1 MPTEQEHP
9 LFDPDRDVITDAAS
23 LQGLAHPVRIHLLG
37 LLRRHGPSTASKLAA
52 ELGISSGLSSYH
64 LRQLAAAGFIVDHP
78 TGAGGRERWWRAS
91 QRSTFVLSPPV
102 TDPDAAAATTEY
114 LDAVLVANF
123 DNAHRW
129 LQAAERWPQRWRQA
143 SELSDL
149 MVRLTVEQAEA
160 LRTEIASA
168 IARYQRHDSDQPSS
182 ADGAAIVHVQYQ
194 LFPAPDQEPPSDVDE
209 GPDRMLARRSPDVP

>member
-1 MPTEQEHP
+1 MPVEHDHP
-9 LFDPDRDVITDAAS
+9 LFDPDRDVVTEAAS

-91 QRSTFVLSPPV
+91 QRSTIVLPPPV
-102 TDPDAAAATTEY
+102 SDPDAAAATTEY
-114 LDAVLVANF
+114 LDAVLKANF

-129 LQAAERWPQRWRQA
+129 LQAAEEWPQRWRAA
-143 SELSDL
+143 SDLSDVL
-149 MVRLTVEQAEA
+149 LRLTVAEAQA
-160 LRTEIASA
+160 LRTEIASV
-168 IARYQRHDSDQPSS
+168 IARYRRHDPDQPDRE
-182 ADGAAIVHVQYQ
+182 DGALIVQVQYH
-194 LFPAPDQEPPSDVDE
+194 LFPAAGQQPPPGEVD
-209 GPDRMLARRSPDVP
+209 PHRRSTDAS

>member
-1 MPTEQEHP
+1 MPSEQKHP
-9 LFDPDRDVITDAAS
+9 LFDPDRDVVTDAAS

-37 LLRRHGPSTASKLAA
+37 LLRRYGPSTASKLAA

-78 TGAGGRERWWRAS
+78 TGTGGRERWWRAS
-91 QRSTFVLSPPV
+91 QRSTIVEWSPS

-129 LQAAERWPQRWRQA
+129 LLAAERWPQRWQEA
-143 SELSDL
+143 SDLSDL
-149 MVRLTVEQAEA
+149 ILRLTVDQAEA

-168 IARYQRHDSDQPSS
+168 IARYQRHDPDQPSS
-182 ADGAAIVHVQYQ
+182 GDGAVIMHVQYQ
-194 LFPAPDQEPPSDVDE
+194 LFPATDQQPPSDEDE
-209 GPDRMLARRSPDVP
+209 DLDRSQPRRSTDVP

>member
-1 MPTEQEHP
+1 MAGHEEHP
-9 LFDPDRDVITDAAS
+9 LFDPDRDVVTDAAS

-64 LRQLAAAGFIVDHP
+64 LRQLAAAGHIVDHP

-91 QRSTFVLSPPV
+91 RRSTFVLSPPAAD
-102 TDPDAAAATTEY
+102 TDATAATTEY

-129 LQAAERWPQRWRQA
+129 LQAADRWPERWRQV
-143 SELSDL
+143 SDLSDL
-149 MVRLTVEQAEA
+149 ALRLTPAQTEQ
-160 LRTEIASA
+160 LRSEIAA
-168 IARYQRHDSDQPSS
+168 LIARYPRHDPDQP
-182 ADGAAIVHVQYQ
+182 AGEDGAAIVQVQYQ
-194 LFPAPDQEPPSDVDE
+194 LFPAPGQQPPAEQD
-209 GPDRMLARRSPDVP
+209 A

>member
-1 MPTEQEHP
+1 MPSEREHP
-9 LFDPDRDVITDAAS
+9 LFDPARDVVTDAAS

-78 TGAGGRERWWRAS
+78 TRAGGRERWWRAS
-91 QRSTFVLSPPV
+91 QRSTIVLSPPV

-114 LDAVLVANF
+114 LNAVLVANF
-123 DNAHRW
+123 DTAHRW
-129 LQAAERWPQRWRQA
+129 LLAEERWPQRWRQA
-143 SELSDL
+143 SDLSDVIL
-149 MVRLTVEQAEA
+149 RLTVDQAEA

-168 IARYQRHDSDQPSS
+168 IARYERHDPDQPSS
-182 ADGAAIVHVQYQ
+182 DDGAAIVHVQYQ
-194 LFPAPDQEPPSDVDE
+194 LFPAPDQEPPSDEDE
-209 GPDRMLARRSPDVP
+209 DPDSSQPRRSSDVP